1 MNELRADDA
10 LPTAGRIRLG
20 ANRYGKA
27 EIRLVRV
34 QRGRGR
40 HEVKDLTVR
49 VALEGDF
56 DAIHTSGDNAACIAT
71 DTMKNT
77 AYVFAR
83 DHLAGSIEA
92 YGVALAGHF
101 LEFDQVSRSTVS
113 VDEHRWTRIVA
124 SDGASDHAFFRT
136 GDLTRRATVA
146 VVRGEP
152 PAVEAGIADLT
163 LLKTTHSAFTGF
175 DRDRFTTLAETDD
188 RLLATKLSARWR
200 YRPGLVAAAGFDFD
214 AAFEGVL
221 AVLLDVFARH
231 ESPSVQSTI
240 WQLGEAIL
248 AARTEIDEI
257 SFELPNLH
265 HWPVDLSPFGMT
277 NDREVYVAT
286 SEPRGVI
293 EATIRRD

>member
-1 MNELRADDA
+1 MNELGEDGAH
-10 LPTAGRIRLG
+10 PTGGRIRLG

-34 QRGRGR
+34 HRHPGR

-56 DAIHTSGDNAACIAT
+56 EAIHASGDNGACIAT

-77 AYVFAR
+77 ALAYAR
-83 DHLAGSIEA
+83 DHLAASIEA
-92 YGVALAGHF
+92 YGVALARHF

-113 VDEHRWTRIVA
+113 VEEHRWTRIVGA
-124 SDGASDHAFFRT
+124 DGASDHAFFRT
-136 GDLTRRATVA
+136 GDFARTATIA
-146 VVRGEP
+146 AARGEP
-152 PAVEAGIADLT
+152 PAVEAGIRDLT
-163 LLKTTHSAFTGF
+163 LLKTTHSAFSGF

-200 YRPGLVAAAGFDFD
+200 YRTGLVAAAGLDFD
-214 AAFEGVL
+214 AAFDGVL
-221 AVLLDVFARH
+221 AILLDVFARH
-231 ESPSVQSTI
+231 DSPSVQSTI

-248 AARTEIDEI
+248 AARSEIEEI